1 METAMALA
9 QTTLC
14 PYELSSV
21 RSLTVYVAHNQNL
34 NEANIEAM
42 ACAKFNV
49 PRIAELR
56 REDFR
61 SVISFLIDLK
71 IGEIRD

>member
-1 METAMALA
+1 MTAA
-9 QTTLC
+9 QATLC

-21 RSLTVYVAHNQNL
+21 RSLTTYVAHNQNL
-34 NEANIEAM
+34 NETNIEAM

-49 PRIAELR
+49 PHISDLR

-61 SVISFLIDLK
+61 NVIAFLIDLK

>member
-1 METAMALA
+1 MIQLDVVS
-9 QTTLC
+9 TLC

-21 RSLTVYVAHNQNL
+21 RSLTTYVAHNQNL
-34 NEANIEAM
+34 NETNVEAM
-42 ACAKFNV
+42 ACARFNV
-49 PRIAELR
+49 PRLTELR

-61 SVISFLIDLK
+61 SVISFLINLK